1 MWQKMGLMAF
11 IGSVGTKGTPANDLV
26 VAGSSPARP
35 AEDTR

>member
-11 IGSVGTKGTPANDLV
+11 IGSVGTNGSPTHDLV